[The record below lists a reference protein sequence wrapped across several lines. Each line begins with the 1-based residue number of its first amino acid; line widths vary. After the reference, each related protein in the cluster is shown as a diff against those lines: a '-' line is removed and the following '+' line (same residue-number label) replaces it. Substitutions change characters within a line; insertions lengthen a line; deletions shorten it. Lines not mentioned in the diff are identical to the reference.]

1 MTRFPLP
8 NSTPATIFVSLLD
21 RPTMHIRQRRSS
33 GSLLNFGGQ
42 EDNKHFHVRDNS
54 PIFLGDSTP
63 LVGDTWLRHTGKQV
77 GRVLEGTTDLITSPV
92 KWLTHMQDYW

>member
-1 MTRFPLP
+1 MQF
-8 NSTPATIFVSLLD
+8 
-21 RPTMHIRQRRSS
+21 RQRRSS

-54 PIFLGDSTP
+54 PIFLGDSMP

-77 GRVLEGTTDLITSPV
+77 GRVLEGTTDLVTSPV
-92 KWLTHMQDYW
+92 KWLSHMQDYW